1 MVTEF
6 QEGIKLRKQKKAQ
19 NPKPLAQSKASQQK
33 LSIPTFGSY
42 FDGSEG
48 SSQVKW
54 VYKIS

>member
-48 SSQVKW
+48 SSQVK
-54 VYKIS
+54 